1 LTERSNSDWLSDLRS
16 PGTRHDAAISD
27 LRAFLVRSLGY
38 ALRDRTNVRQDDIE
52 DFAQDAV
59 LRILDKL
66 ESFRGESRFTTW
78 AQAVAVR
85 VAFSAL
91 RRRRWRDVS
100 LDSLTEDMD
109 GDFSPTFMADPSRS
123 PEDQAM
129 LATLWESM
137 RRIIDEELTD
147 RQREALV
154 AVRFHGMPL
163 EEVALRMDTNR
174 NALYKLLHDARK
186 RLKERMMAEGMSPE
200 DLLETLGA

>member
-109 GDFSPTFMADPSRS
+109 GDFSPTFMADPCRS